1 MSELVSVV
9 IPTCRRPEMVVR
21 AVESVLRQTHREL
34 EIIVV
39 VDGPD
44 EPTHAALRAIPDQ
57 RLRVLGLAKSVGGS
71 DARNTGVQ
79 NATGDWIAFLD
90 DDDEWL
96 PTKIEKQMA
105 LAAQASEPYPV
116 IATQLVAKSP
126 YGDFIWPR
134 RFPAEGEPVCEYLF
148 NRRTFFT
155 GEGQLQTSMLLTR
168 KSLMQLVPFTS
179 GLPKHQDIDWY
190 VRVAQFAGA
199 KFYFVPEPLV
209 NLYVEE
215 NRQSI
220 SSRTDWR
227 YSMNW
232 VRESRARMTPRAY
245 AGFICTIVAT
255 EACRQGQWR
264 AIPELLRE
272 IFLHGKPGFMDLSL
286 FAGRWL
292 IRPSLRGKLR
302 NLRHGVAVK
311 QPA

>member
-1 MSELVSVV
+1 L
-9 IPTCRRPEMVVR
+9 VVR
-21 AVESVLRQTHREL
+21 AVKSVLGQTYGEL
-34 EIIVV
+34 EIVV
-39 VDGPD
+39 IVDGPD
-44 EPTHAALRAIPDQ
+44 EATHEALRGIADE
-57 RLRVLGLAKSVGGS
+57 RLRVIGLAKSVGGS
-71 DARNTGVQ
+71 DARNTGVRE
-79 NATGDWIAFLD
+79 ARGEWIAFLD

-105 LAAQASEPYPV
+105 LAAKASEPYPV
-116 IATQLVAKSP
+116 IAAQMVAKSP
-126 YGDFIWPR
+126 YGEFIWPR
-134 RFPAEGEPVCEYLF
+134 RFPGAGEPVCEYLF
-148 NRRTFFT
+148 NRRTFFA
-155 GEGQLQTSMLLTR
+155 GEGQLQTSMLLMR
-168 KSLMQLVPFTS
+168 KALMEQVPFTS

-232 VRESRARMTPRAY
+232 VKESQSRGRMTRRAY

-255 EACRQGQWR
+255 EACRQGEWG
-264 AIPELLRE
+264 AVPELLRE
-272 IFLHGKPGFMDLSL
+272 IFRNGKPGFMDLSL

-292 IRPSLRGKLR
+292 IRPAWRGKLR

>member
-1 MSELVSVV
+1 MIDLVSVV
-9 IPTCRRPEMVVR
+9 IPTCRRPDLVVR
-21 AVESVLRQTHREL
+21 AVESVFQQTYSAL

-39 VDGPD
+39 IDGPD
-44 EPTHAALRAIPDQ
+44 DATRAALGKIADP
-57 RLRVLGLAKSVGGS
+57 RLRVVGLAKSVGGS

-79 NATGDWIAFLD
+79 HASGDWIAFLD

-96 PTKIEKQMA
+96 PTKIKKQMA

-116 IATQLVAKSP
+116 IATQLIAKSP

-134 RFPAEGEPVCEYLF
+134 RFPSEGEPVCEYLF

-190 VRVAQFAGA
+190 VRVAQQPGA

-232 VRESRARMTPRAY
+232 VKESRSRMTPRAY

-264 AIPELLRE
+264 AVPELLRE
-272 IFLHGKPGFMDLSL
+272 MFRNGKPGFMDLSL

-292 IRPSLRGKLR
+292 LRPAWRGKLR
-302 NLRHGVAVK
+302 NLRHGQAVK